1 MASQFHL
8 KFILHKPP
16 ITVYCAVPEN
26 THTPPPPEGIGI
38 SWGVGGSVRP
48 KNLKRCMK
56 HILNIQRG
64 GFRNN
69 PFHGGSMDIF

>member
-26 THTPPPPEGIGI
+26 THTPPPRRDWNFLGGGGFCKAKKFKEMYEAYFEYPEG
-38 SWGVGGSVRP
+38 WV
-48 KNLKRCMK
+48 
-56 HILNIQRG
+56 
-64 GFRNN
+64 
-69 PFHGGSMDIF
+69 

>member
-1 MASQFHL
+1 MASQLHL

-26 THTPPPPEGIGI
+26 THTPPEGIGI

-48 KNLKRCMK
+48 KNLKKCIMN
-56 HILNIQRG
+56 LDWNSQRG
-64 GFRNN
+64 GEVL
-69 PFHGGSMDIF
+69 